1 MPYSSEHKSQSRNR
15 ILASA
20 VDLFCRYGFD
30 QVSIGE
36 VMKHAKMTHG
46 AFYTHFKSKSLL
58 YAQAIQHA
66 AKHSLWNKEKPSVL
80 TLTALKQLIS
90 AYLSLPHVT
99 QKQASCPLAFLA
111 TDVAHRDEVVRNSYA
126 KVFQNLAQSIAV
138 ELKNWG
144 VKNAESLSQQILTSM
159 IGTVSIARS
168 LGDETS
174 QQLLLDN
181 AKNNLFSLLSGLS
194 NKPVDG

>member
-15 ILASA
+15 ILTSA
-20 VDLFCRYGFD
+20 IDLFCRHGFD
-30 QVSIGE
+30 QVSIGQ

-58 YAQAIQHA
+58 YAQALQHA
-66 AKHSLWNKEKPSVL
+66 ATQSLWSKEKPKVL
-80 TLTALKQLIS
+80 TLPALKQLIS
-90 AYLSLPHVT
+90 AYLSLSHVK

-126 KVFQNLAQSIAV
+126 QVFQNLVQNIAT
-138 ELKNWG
+138 ELKHWG

-168 LGDETS
+168 LEDETS
-174 QQLLLDN
+174 QQHLLDN
-181 AKNNLFSLLSGLS
+181 AKKNIFSLLSGLS
-194 NKPVDG
+194 HQPVQG